1 MYWEIGAKCAAVTC
15 RQNIFLPLFGGI
27 PHKLSLESEGNFLGG
42 WKFSGSRLT
51 FSFGKWFAF
60 SPSSQRKEKTLS
72 KTKTLIFSPPLVK
85 SFAVRV
91 TRSLFCH
98 SALGAKKV
106 PFSPNK
112 NATYPQPIQNP
123 EKLPGGVTIPNTY
136 GYGNRQSA
144 SHSDYWW

>member
-1 MYWEIGAKCAAVTC
+1 MLSNLPSKHFSSV
-15 RQNIFLPLFGGI
+15 FL
-27 PHKLSLESEGNFLGG
+27 KT
-42 WKFSGSRLT
+42 KM
-51 FSFGKWFAF
+51 
-60 SPSSQRKEKTLS
+60 TLS
-72 KTKTLIFSPPLVK
+72 STKTLIFSTTLGK
-85 SFAVRV
+85 FFTVRV
-91 TRSLFCH
+91 VRSVLCH

-144 SHSDYWW
+144 SHSDYLGFKLQ